1 MESSWT
7 RGQSR
12 VPCIGRWMLNHWSTR
27 EVLSCTLGK
36 GVNTRRPPSSQ
47 SYGFSSSHVWMWELD
62 HKEGWVPKNGCFWTV
77 VLVKTLESPLDHKE
91 IKPVNPKGNQP
102 WIFIGGT
109 DTEAEAPI
117 LWPPDT
123 KSWLIR
129 NDPDAGKDLRQQ
141 EKGTTEDKMIGWH
154 HWLNGYESEQA
165 PWDGEGQGSLVCCS
179 SWGCKELD
187 MAEWLNNDSNQEAR
201 TMLGTISNPAYHGM
215 ALHGCSVLVLSPG
228 CFLG

>member
-1 MESSWT
+1 
-7 RGQSR
+7 
-12 VPCIGRWMLNHWSTR
+12 ML
-27 EVLSCTLGK
+27 TLGH
-36 GVNTRRPPSSQ
+36 N
-47 SYGFSSSHVWMWELD
+47 
-62 HKEGWVPKNGCFWTV
+62 EGWAPKNCCFWNV
-77 VLVKTLESPLDHKE
+77 VLGKTLESPLDHKE

-154 HWLNGYESEQA
+154 HWLNGHEFEQA
-165 PWDGEGQGSLVCCS
+165 RGNGEGQGSLACCS
-179 SWGCKELD
+179 PWDWKESD
-187 MAEWLNNDSNQEAR
+187 TAEQLNNSNIVPYRAWHR
-201 TMLGTISNPAYHGM
+201 AAFINA
-215 ALHGCSVLVLSPG
+215 
-228 CFLG
+228 